1 MQTSQCQHSRSR
13 VYHSGYSTELNKP
26 YLSSSRSVTSL
37 KQYHPS
43 ANTEASHLRRI
54 RVMNMT
60 PSVLRSGITST
71 SGRTGHESAHSFGSF
86 CASCPPLRVPSANTW
101 AGPAHATCLQNTPR
115 PAQMSGRWRDGGKPT
130 SQQMIPPA
138 HAV

>member
-1 MQTSQCQHSRSR
+1 M
-13 VYHSGYSTELNKP
+13 YHSGYSTELNKP

-71 SGRTGHESAHSFGSF
+71 SGRIGHESAQSFGSF
-86 CASCPPLRVPSANTW
+86 CATCPPLRAPSAHSW
-101 AGPAHATCLQNTPR
+101 AGPAHATRLQHTSTE
-115 PAQMSGRWRDGGKPT
+115 AQKTRRWRNRG
-130 SQQMIPPA
+130 
-138 HAV
+138 